1 MTFESPSSFLRNSIQ
16 VSTKKITTSEYI
28 CTHHHSGFF
37 FIKKKLLYSLCL
49 LFKNRPRYA
58 LLCMFNGCIFELVF
72 NTTCCTK
79 KKKHTTKCRSI
90 HHSKNLYLHH
100 SLLLQ
105 SAPFGK
111 VLLAM
116 VWVRNCQ
123 NSQLQKTP
131 WLELNTY

>member
-16 VSTKKITTSEYI
+16 VSTKKLTTSEYI
-28 CTHHHSGFF
+28 CTHHHSVFF
-37 FIKKKLLYSLCL
+37 LIKKKLLYSLCL

-58 LLCMFNGCIFELVF
+58 FLCMFNGCIFELVF

-79 KKKHTTKCRSI
+79 KKNI
-90 HHSKNLYLHH
+90 PLNVVLYIIQKNLYLHH

-123 NSQLQKTP
+123 NSQ
-131 WLELNTY
+131 